1 MKILIVA
8 SYNKNRYAPFIVE
21 QAEALQK
28 AGCEIEWFGVQGKGI
43 KGYIKEIPRL
53 RAKIQEFRPD
63 VIHAHYGLSC
73 LLANLATR
81 RVPVVSTYHGS
92 DINVK
97 SVRRFSKVAMWLSAW
112 NIFVS
117 QRNMAL
123 AGAEVGKK
131 CSLIPCGINLPEP
144 CDTLKNKL
152 VEQLTLNEW
161 VEGVLTKGK
170 KHVLFAGA
178 FDNEVKDP
186 ELAKAAEAY
195 LNEKINIDK
204 HSCADINI
212 EDISKPKMNHP
223 QSLDNDSPSI
233 DPKSAHEQT
242 PGQPSAQSCANALP
256 DDSGKNGFS
265 ESVQKNQK
273 NSHAEVQLIELKGY
287 TRDQVNALMY
297 NCNVLLLTSKTE
309 GSPQVVKEA
318 MACGCPIV
326 SVDVGDVKERLG
338 GVEGCYVVK
347 SRDPRDL
354 AEALKKALAF
364 EGRTKGR
371 ERIVEMRL
379 TNEQVAKRMVEIY
392 EDIIGK

>member
-1 MKILIVA
+1 MRILIVG
-8 SYNKNRYAPFIVE
+8 SNNFHNGGFAPFITE
-21 QAEALQK
+21 QGNALVT
-28 AGCEIEWFGVQGKGI
+28 AGCEVEYFGVVGKGI
-43 KGYIKEIPRL
+43 MGYLKQLPL
-53 RAKIQEFRPD
+53 LKKKIRETKPD

-152 VEQLTLNEW
+152 VEQLTLNQW

-186 ELAKAAEAY
+186 ELAMRA
-195 LNEKINIDK
+195 
-204 HSCADINI
+204 I
-212 EDISKPKMNHP
+212 EELK
-223 QSLDNDSPSI
+223 SLILDVD
-233 DPKSAHEQT
+233 
-242 PGQPSAQSCANALP
+242 L
-256 DDSGKNGFS
+256 
-265 ESVQKNQK
+265 V
-273 NSHAEVQLIELKGY
+273 ELKGY
-287 TRDQVNALMY
+287 SRDQVNALMY
-297 NCNVLLLTSKTE
+297 SCDAFLMTSKTE
-309 GSPQVVKEA
+309 GSPQVIKEA

-326 SVDVGDVKERLG
+326 SVDVGDVKERVEGL
-338 GVEGCYVVK
+338 EGCYVVK
-347 SRDPRDL
+347 SRAPRDL
-354 AEALKKALAF
+354 ADALEKALTF

-371 ERIVEMRL
+371 ERIVEMGL
-379 TNEQVAKRMVEIY
+379 SNDEQVAARIVKIYKEIL
-392 EDIIGK
+392 GRV